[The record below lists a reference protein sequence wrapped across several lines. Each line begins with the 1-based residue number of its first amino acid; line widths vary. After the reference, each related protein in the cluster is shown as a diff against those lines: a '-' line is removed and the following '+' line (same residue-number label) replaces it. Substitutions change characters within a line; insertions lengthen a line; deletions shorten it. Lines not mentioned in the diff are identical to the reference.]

1 MCWPESTAGYE
12 ADYNTFWAWALRAAE
27 QGFSD
32 FYAEGYFADYP
43 PGGILLLWPL
53 GKLAQLL
60 HVSHT
65 SAFARCLL
73 AVPGILAGTG
83 LAALCY
89 RLAGPGRARGFL
101 LGAAAGASPALL
113 YVTGVWKQMDMVY
126 LFFLVACF
134 AALEKRRTLAAALCW
149 GAALALKPQALI
161 LGPVLAVCVLAHA
174 WFHPR
179 RHAALFRA
187 AGAGAAALV
196 PALVCGLPFFG
207 FSGLLAGLWEK
218 YFSTAQSYPYASLS
232 AANWFSLLGANWAPQ
247 ENRMLFFTY
256 AQWGC
261 AAHCP
266 AHSGA
271 VRACLSRG
279 KGGAAV
285 PPAAG
290 RSLCGGYFLL
300 CPPHARALPADGGVP
315 HAGGSRCARK
325 PSASRP
331 LAACWARRP
340 G

>member
-1 MCWPESTAGYE
+1 MPEKHAWARWFWLTMGACALAQLVLAGSTAGYE

-27 QGFSD
+27 QGFSE

-196 PALVCGLPFFG
+196 PALVCGLAFLRLFRAACGAVGKNIFPPRKATPTPALVRQTG
-207 FSGLLAGLWEK
+207 FPCWALTGPRRK
-218 YFSTAQSYPYASLS
+218 TACC
-232 AANWFSLLGANWAPQ
+232 FSLMRNGVCCTLPCSQ
-247 ENRMLFFTY
+247 R
-256 AQWGC
+256 GC
-261 AAHCP
+261 A
-266 AHSGA
+266 
-271 VRACLSRG
+271 CLPFARQGRG
-279 KGGAAV
+279 GCAPCCWPQLMRRV
-285 PPAAG
+285 F
-290 RSLCGGYFLL
+290 S
-300 CPPHARALPADGGVP
+300 ALPT
-315 HAGGSRCARK
+315 
-325 PSASRP
+325 
-331 LAACWARRP
+331 ACTSVTC
-340 G
+340 

>member
-1 MCWPESTAGYE
+1 MGTLVLADHGGLARWPSLCWPGPLPGYE

-60 HVSHT
+60 QLSHT

-101 LGAAAGASPALL
+101 LGVAAGASPALL

-126 LFFLVACF
+126 LFFLAACF

-161 LGPVLAVCVLAHA
+161 LGPCWLCACWRAHGSN
-174 WFHPR
+174 R
-179 RHAALFRA
+179 
-187 AGAGAAALV
+187 GAAPRFAGPQAPERPPLC
-196 PALVCGLPFFG
+196 PCLCAACPFFG

-247 ENRMLFFTY
+247 ENPACCFSLMRNGACCTSPCSRP
-256 AQWGC
+256 GC
-261 AAHCP
+261 A
-266 AHSGA
+266 
-271 VRACLSRG
+271 CLPFARQGRG
-279 KGGAAV
+279 GCAPCCWPRLMRRV
-285 PPAAG
+285 F
-290 RSLCGGYFLL
+290 S
-300 CPPHARALPADGGVP
+300 ALPT
-315 HAGGSRCARK
+315 
-325 PSASRP
+325 
-331 LAACWARRP
+331 ACTSVTC
-340 G
+340 